1 MGFILVYIVFLQFLI
16 YQVRRINQRSDELI
30 NSPSDYSLMI
40 SELPEGWSVPDI
52 VGLIDGQR
60 VALDAETRRKTNNL
74 AIKDMIFAFKLS

>member
-1 MGFILVYIVFLQFLI
+1 
-16 YQVRRINQRSDELI
+16 
-30 NSPSDYSLMI
+30 MI